1 MTTIQPEGEQIRK
14 AVQWFSEEKQ
24 ACPDKSRLK
33 LLEEAGIK
41 FNLSPVEEEYL
52 VRLLKSEKA

>member
-24 ACPDKSRLK
+24 ASPGKSHLK
-33 LLEEAGIK
+33 LIEEAGIK

-52 VRLLKSEKA
+52 ARMLKMN